1 MEFIKNNWYNCLHD
15 CIIKKECVF
24 SRGRIYKCVESNVL
38 KGNNDEPIN
47 LNDFDINWDCYF
59 SLAVI
64 PTDNV
69 NHPKELWKVIDEFPN
84 YEVSNIARV
93 RNKITGLIK
102 VPSVGKRGYP
112 VLSFK
117 KEGQSYVRTLHRIF
131 AIAWIP
137 NPENKREINHI
148 NGDKCDCSFENL
160 EWATSFENME
170 HARRTGLHNSDG
182 DKAVWQ
188 LKDGEVV
195 AVYKSCS
202 EAARIT
208 GFNRGNISSCAR
220 GNTRLKTYKGYEWKY
235 KIN

>member
-1 MEFIKNNWYNCLHD
+1 MEGELIRSYRAS
-15 CIIKKECVF
+15 KE
-24 SRGRIYKCVESNVL
+24 GNSNQNSIQS
-38 KGNNDEPIN
+38 KEDK
-47 LNDFDINWDCYF
+47 
-59 SLAVI
+59 
-64 PTDNV
+64 V
-69 NHPKELWKVIDEFPN
+69 NHPIEEWRDISEFPN

-93 RNKITGLIK
+93 RNKSSKLIK
-102 VPSVGKRGYP
+102 TPSVGKRGYP

-117 KEGQSYVRTLHRIF
+117 KDGHTYLRTLHRVF

-137 NPENKREINHI
+137 NPDNKREVNHI
-148 NGDKCDCSFENL
+148 NGDKCDCSINNL
-160 EWATSFENME
+160 EWVTSFENLE

-188 LKDGEVV
+188 LKEGEVV

-235 KIN
+235 RI